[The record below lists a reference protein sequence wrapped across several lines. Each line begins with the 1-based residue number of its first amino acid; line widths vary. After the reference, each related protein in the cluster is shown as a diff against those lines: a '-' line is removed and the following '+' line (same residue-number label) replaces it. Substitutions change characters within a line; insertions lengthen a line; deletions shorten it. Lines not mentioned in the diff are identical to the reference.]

1 MSTSMAFGIDFS
13 EAENLPS
20 PPGVVLEILRLAND
34 PTKTAADL
42 STIIQQDPVLAAK
55 LLKIVNSAAY
65 GLRNGA
71 IDDIGRAVALL
82 GFRPVRLLAMACSTS
97 DTLADS
103 PVPAEFDI
111 EGFWIRSVIAAASG
125 RIVAGQWAR
134 SLGETA
140 FVTGLLAR
148 LGRLVLVRCQPDP
161 YLELLRRSPWPRP
174 AEEIAHLGFSSAM
187 VGAALLQH
195 WGLPGHVVRAVASQ
209 HDPDHP
215 PEGLGIELEEGETTG
230 VLNRAVAFATL
241 VSDSARAGTATIEE
255 ICAGAE
261 RWLDL
266 TPVRATQLLE
276 HIQKEVQDVGSL
288 VLGTLPA
295 GVTSDSIMNEARATI
310 GRLLAANRS
319 RSPSGTVAGQ
329 FGRN

>member
-1 MSTSMAFGIDFS
+1 MSTSTAFGIDFS
-13 EAENLPS
+13 EAENMPS

-34 PTKTAADL
+34 PTKTASDL
-42 STIIQQDPVLAAK
+42 ASIIQQDPVLAAK

-97 DTLADS
+97 DTMADN
-103 PVPAEFDI
+103 PTPAEFDI

-125 RIVAGQWAR
+125 RIVAGQWAHA
-134 SLGETA
+134 LGETA

-148 LGRLVLVRCQPDP
+148 LGRLVLVRCEPER

-174 AEEIAHLGFSSAM
+174 EEEIEHLGFTNAQI
-187 VGAALLQH
+187 GGALLQH
-195 WGLPGHVVRAVASQ
+195 WGLPEHVVRAVASQ
-209 HDPDHP
+209 HDPNHP
-215 PEGLGIELEEGETTG
+215 PEGLGLTLEEGETAG
-230 VLNRAVAFATL
+230 VLNRAVAFSTL
-241 VSDSARAGTATIEE
+241 VSDSARAGSATIDDVFA
-255 ICAGAE
+255 AGE
-261 RWLDL
+261 RWLEL
-266 TPVRATQLLE
+266 TPVRTSEMLE
-276 HIQKEVQDVGSL
+276 RIQKEVNEVGSL
-288 VLGTLPA
+288 VLGGLPN

-319 RSPSGTVAGQ
+319 RSGLKAFANQ
-329 FGRN
+329 N